1 MKYTISIL
9 LILCVNAGALDSSG
23 IKKVFFIVG
32 PVGSDKTT
40 VADLIKN
47 KPHKDI
53 IEHYS
58 VGNLLRLEAQK
69 DTEYGRMIKNL
80 GHILCQNDLLAN
92 YKSIYLC
99 IHLL

>member
-32 PVGSDKTT
+32 PVGSGKTT

-47 KPHKDI
+47 KHKDI

-69 DTEYGRMIKNL
+69 DTEYDNIF
-80 GHILCQNDLLAN
+80 D
-92 YKSIYLC
+92 
-99 IHLL
+99 